1 MFGELVDVHILAHG
15 QGTRVCLLVASLPI
29 NTLEGLS
36 GLRILYLC
44 CMLETVVLRSVSDQP
59 LTTYFL
65 TLKGRGYFTNEQG
78 GGHYGPHIYLSSS
91 LWPPRLSQLVWERA
105 DFFRVLI
112 VFKQKNIL

>member
-15 QGTRVCLLVASLPI
+15 QGTRVCLLVACLPI

-36 GLRILYLC
+36 GLRSLLYLC

-59 LTTYFL
+59 LTTYFS

-78 GGHYGPHIYLSSS
+78 GGA
-91 LWPPRLSQLVWERA
+91 LWPPHLSQLVIMAPTFISDRMG
-105 DFFRVLI
+105 
-112 VFKQKNIL
+112 KG